1 MYVCMYVSIYL
12 SLFLFQSIYLS
23 IYLLIYLFIYLCICL
38 YIYLSVCWSVCLF
51 LSCSL
56 SFYLSIYLFSCLSI
70 YLSMYLS
77 IYLSTHHPS
86 ICLFIYLSS
95 FNYINGTDEW
105 YVCDF
110 MRNVIWRL
118 LIRNY
123 VVENPSESEKKNLL
137 SELELMK
144 QLKPHPYVIKLLG
157 CVTKSGK
164 YWNVYYQLE
173 TLLFSHPE
181 FRTLLEVKV
190 TPG

>member
-1 MYVCMYVSIYL
+1 MYLCIQLFNYLNIYL
-12 SLFLFQSIYLS
+12 YIYTYLSIPLFMFQSIYLS
-23 IYLLIYLFIYLCICL
+23 IYLLIYLFIYLCMS
-38 YIYLSVCWSVCLF
+38 IYLSVCLLECLF
-51 LSCSL
+51 LS
-56 SFYLSIYLFSCLSI
+56 FIYLFSCLSI
-70 YLSMYLS
+70 YVFKYLP
-77 IYLSTHHPS
+77 IDPS
-86 ICLFIYLSS
+86 ICLFIYLST
-95 FNYINGTDEW
+95 FNYINGTDE

-118 LIRNY
+118 LTRNY
-123 VVENPSESEKKNLL
+123 VAENPSESEKKNLL

-190 TPG
+190 TLG

>member
-1 MYVCMYVSIYL
+1 MYVCMYVSIYPSL
-12 SLFLFQSIYLS
+12 CFNLYIYLFIYLFICLFICVSVYISICLSVGVSVSFYLAISLFIYLS
-23 IYLLIYLFIYLCICL
+23 IYLAVYPSIYLCI
-38 YIYLSVCWSVCLF
+38 
-51 LSCSL
+51 
-56 SFYLSIYLFSCLSI
+56 
-70 YLSMYLS
+70 YLS

-86 ICLFIYLSS
+86 ICLFMYLSS

-157 CVTKSGK
+157 CVTKSGR

-173 TLLFSHPE
+173 TLLFSHPG
-181 FRTLLEVKV
+181 FRTMLAV
-190 TPG
+190 

>member
-1 MYVCMYVSIYL
+1 MYVS
-12 SLFLFQSIYLS
+12 LFMFQSIYLS